1 MHCIEHLERKL
12 KRKGTDVQKQEGNVW
27 KHIRTSSDQK
37 DRWSTHNWDGN
48 KRHVR
53 LGLSSE
59 VSEPAPSPGKV
70 TGSVTSVSGGG

>member
-1 MHCIEHLERKL
+1 MSKSKKGMSGNKFISAVTRK
-12 KRKGTDVQKQEGNVW
+12 TDG
-27 KHIRTSSDQK
+27 
-37 DRWSTHNWDGN
+37 STHRRNGN